1 MLIELNKGLFKY
13 FSKQNFIGSSYNK
26 YNWWKNPK
34 LFKIVYL
41 LEQVLKFDYMY
52 AMYFKPK
59 FEFFFGYLYL
69 RKDLKS
75 GDAQKC
81 LYVLLVYTSKSGPML
96 VVLLSMSMSG
106 VLLPLPNGFCGRFI
120 FCLYVAISLKQL

>member
-1 MLIELNKGLFKY
+1 MSL
-13 FSKQNFIGSSYNK
+13 
-26 YNWWKNPK
+26 
-34 LFKIVYL
+34 YL

-96 VVLLSMSMSG
+96 VVLLSMSMSCHCPMAFA
-106 VLLPLPNGFCGRFI
+106 VDLYFVYMLLS
-120 FCLYVAISLKQL
+120 A